1 MTKPMH
7 WAVLSFIMIILVYFV
22 IDGGFWL
29 QESKQYNNNEDL
41 ESKENMVDRD
51 QTYYGIS
58 EVHYIDYYKE
68 NSNSD
73 EWKK

>member
-1 MTKPMH
+1 MH

-58 EVHYIDYYKE
+58 EVHYIDYNKDK
-68 NSNSD
+68 SNSD
-73 EWKK
+73 ELSL